1 MQVPVYSTVGEK
13 VDTIELRDDVFAIV
27 PNEAVMHQALV
38 RQLANAR
45 QGTRKT
51 KTRREIRGGGKK
63 PWRQKG
69 TGRARQGSIR
79 APQWRGGGTV
89 FGPKQQDFSQK
100 MPRKMRRLALKSAIS
115 VKLAENQ
122 LLVVDTL
129 AVSKPRAKEILA
141 ILDNLEV
148 YGSALLVLGEHDTD
162 VSLATNNIAD
172 VKALRSN
179 YLNVRD
185 LLGFEY
191 VIMPLDAVEVVERIL
206 G

>member
-13 VDTIELRDDVFAIV
+13 IKTVELRDDIFGVV

-45 QGTRKT
+45 QGTHKT
-51 KTRREIRGGGKK
+51 KTRKEVRGGGRK

-89 FGPKQQDFSQK
+89 FGPKLRDYTQK

-115 VKLAENQ
+115 AKLAENQ
-122 LLVVDTL
+122 LVVIDKL
-129 AVSKPRAKEILA
+129 DVSQPRTREILT
-141 ILDNLEV
+141 ILDSLEV
-148 YGSALLVLGEHDTD
+148 YGSALVLLADRDDNVT
-162 VSLATNNIAD
+162 LATNNIPD
-172 VKALRSN
+172 VKTLRSN

-191 VIMPLDAVEVVERIL
+191 VIMPLDALEIVEGIL